1 MRTAPSRR
9 PRGDSA
15 PASCGGAGTDRDT
28 PEPHRDTLEPHRD
41 TPGPAGPLRDP
52 PDPPGRGMLF
62 AETQLRRHGW
72 RRGQGLGRREDGIA
86 EAIRVKVK
94 CDTAGVGHDA
104 AEPFTFHWWDHVFNK
119 AAANIAVE
127 AGQDG
132 ISVKALCEQ
141 GGRISNKKPRKAG
154 NSGSLLYGHFV
165 KSATLTACGEESVT
179 LPASSES
186 SQEEEEEK
194 LDLSSV
200 RRLTDKELMQACGG
214 RTAHKG
220 ARHGLTMSA
229 KLARLEEQERAFL
242 ATYRQREQHQEPP
255 ENSQGKKKE
264 RKRSRDGANPEVPH
278 SQEPNTEQEE
288 VLEEEKVVKRKKKN
302 RGPSREEELTGEE
315 EVKRKKKK
323 KKKMVMEPCGEE
335 VSGEEGKVMKRRKKP
350 ELSTEEE
357 VVEEEGKAA
366 KRRKKKKKKKQ
377 EEEDKE
383 EPAETDVPPQNT
395 DESNLGHSPTKKRK
409 KRRKREP
416 E

>member
-1 MRTAPSRR
+1 MS
-9 PRGDSA
+9 
-15 PASCGGAGTDRDT
+15 GA
-28 PEPHRDTLEPHRD
+28 E
-41 TPGPAGPLRDP
+41 
-52 PDPPGRGMLF
+52 PPGRGMLF

-72 RRGQGLGRREDGIA
+72 RRGQGLGRRQDGIA

-104 AEPFTFHWWDHVFNK
+104 AEPFTFHWWDHVFNQ

-132 ISVKALCEQ
+132 ISVKALSEQ
-141 GGRISNKKPRKAG
+141 GGSISNKKPRKAG
-154 NSGSLLYGHFV
+154 SSGNLLYGRFV

-179 LPASSES
+179 APSS
-186 SQEEEEEK
+186 EEEEEK

-200 RRLTDKELMQACGG
+200 RRLTDEELVQACGG

-242 ATYRQREQHQEPP
+242 ATYRQREQQQEPP
-255 ENSQGKKKE
+255 GSSHGKKKK
-264 RKRSRDGANPEVPH
+264 RKQSRDGANPE
-278 SQEPNTEQEE
+278 EPTREQEE
-288 VLEEEKVVKRKKKN
+288 VLEEEKVVKRKKKK

-315 EVKRKKKK
+315 EVMRKKKK
-323 KKKMVMEPCGEE
+323 KKKKKVITEPWGEE
-335 VSGEEGKVMKRRKKP
+335 VSGEEGKVMKSRKKP

-366 KRRKKKKKKKQ
+366 KRRKKKKKKKEEKDQ
-377 EEEDKE
+377 EEQDKE
-383 EPAETDVPPQNT
+383 ETAETDVPLQET
-395 DESNLGHSPTKKRK
+395 DERNLGHSPTKKRK
-409 KRRKREP
+409 KKKRKREP

>member
-1 MRTAPSRR
+1 MLVR
-9 PRGDSA
+9 
-15 PASCGGAGTDRDT
+15 
-28 PEPHRDTLEPHRD
+28 
-41 TPGPAGPLRDP
+41 P
-52 PDPPGRGMLF
+52 PDHLSGT
-62 AETQLRRHGW
+62 AW

-119 AAANIAVE
+119 AAASIAVE

-132 ISVKALCEQ
+132 ISVKALSEQ
-141 GGRISNKKPRKAG
+141 GGSISNKKPRKAG
-154 NSGSLLYGHFV
+154 SSGSLLYGRFV

-179 LPASSES
+179 ASSES

-200 RRLTDKELMQACGG
+200 RRLTDEELVQACGG

-242 ATYRQREQHQEPP
+242 ATYRQREQQQEPP
-255 ENSQGKKKE
+255 ESSQGKKKK
-264 RKRSRDGANPEVPH
+264 RKRSRDGAEVPQ

-288 VLEEEKVVKRKKKN
+288 VLEEEKVVKKKKKKQ
-302 RGPSREEELTGEE
+302 RPSREEEVTGEE
-315 EVKRKKKK
+315 EVTRKKKK
-323 KKKMVMEPCGEE
+323 KVITEPCGEE
-335 VSGEEGKVMKRRKKP
+335 LSGDEEKVMERRKKP

-357 VVEEEGKAA
+357 VVEEDGKAA
-366 KRRKKKKKKKQ
+366 KRRKKKKKKQQ
-377 EEEDKE
+377 EEEDEE
-383 EPAETDVPPQNT
+383 EPAETDVPLQDT
-395 DESNLGHSPTKKRK
+395 DEPNLGHSPTKKRK
-409 KRRKREP
+409 KKKKRKREA

>member
-1 MRTAPSRR
+1 
-9 PRGDSA
+9 
-15 PASCGGAGTDRDT
+15 
-28 PEPHRDTLEPHRD
+28 
-41 TPGPAGPLRDP
+41 
-52 PDPPGRGMLF
+52 
-62 AETQLRRHGW
+62 
-72 RRGQGLGRREDGIA
+72 GQGLGRREDGIA

-132 ISVKALCEQ
+132 ISVKAVSEQ

-186 SQEEEEEK
+186 SQEEEEEEEK

-200 RRLTDKELMQACGG
+200 RRLTDKELIQACGG

-242 ATYRQREQHQEPP
+242 A
-255 ENSQGKKKE
+255 
-264 RKRSRDGANPEVPH
+264 
-278 SQEPNTEQEE
+278 
-288 VLEEEKVVKRKKKN
+288 
-302 RGPSREEELTGEE
+302 
-315 EVKRKKKK
+315 
-323 KKKMVMEPCGEE
+323 
-335 VSGEEGKVMKRRKKP
+335 
-350 ELSTEEE
+350 
-357 VVEEEGKAA
+357 
-366 KRRKKKKKKKQ
+366 
-377 EEEDKE
+377 
-383 EPAETDVPPQNT
+383 
-395 DESNLGHSPTKKRK
+395 
-409 KRRKREP
+409 
-416 E
+416 

>member
-1 MRTAPSRR
+1 M
-9 PRGDSA
+9 SA
-15 PASCGGAGTDRDT
+15 P
-28 PEPHRDTLEPHRD
+28 E
-41 TPGPAGPLRDP
+41 
-52 PDPPGRGMLF
+52 PPGRGMLF

-132 ISVKALCEQ
+132 ISVKALSEQ
-141 GGRISNKKPRKAG
+141 GGSISNKKPHKAG
-154 NSGSLLYGHFV
+154 SSGSLLYGRFV

-179 LPASSES
+179 ASSES
-186 SQEEEEEK
+186 SQEEEEE

-200 RRLTDKELMQACGG
+200 RRLTDEELVQACGG

-242 ATYRQREQHQEPP
+242 ATYRPREQQQEPP
-255 ENSQGKKKE
+255 ESSQGKKKK
-264 RKRSRDGANPEVPH
+264 RKQSRDGAEVPQ

-288 VLEEEKVVKRKKKN
+288 VLEEEKVVKKKKKKKKKKQ
-302 RGPSREEELTGEE
+302 GPSREEELTGEE
-315 EVKRKKKK
+315 EVMRKKKRK
-323 KKKMVMEPCGEE
+323 VIMEPCGEE
-335 VSGEEGKVMKRRKKP
+335 GSGEEGKVMKRRKKP
-350 ELSTEEE
+350 ELSAEEE
-357 VVEEEGKAA
+357 VVDEDGKAA
-366 KRRKKKKKKKQ
+366 KRRKKKKKKQ
-377 EEEDKE
+377 EEEDE
-383 EPAETDVPPQNT
+383 EPAETDVPLQDT
-395 DESNLGHSPTKKRK
+395 DEPNLGHSPTKKRK
-409 KRRKREP
+409 KKRRKREP

>member
-1 MRTAPSRR
+1 DPVSTSPHPGVLQHPSPGARR
-9 PRGDSA
+9 PCRGDGALSA
-15 PASCGGAGTDRDT
+15 
-28 PEPHRDTLEPHRD
+28 
-41 TPGPAGPLRDP
+41 
-52 PDPPGRGMLF
+52 
-62 AETQLRRHGW
+62 
-72 RRGQGLGRREDGIA
+72 GQGLGRRQDGIA

-132 ISVKALCEQ
+132 ISVKALSEQ
-141 GGRISNKKPRKAG
+141 GGGISNKKPRKAG
-154 NSGSLLYGHFV
+154 SSGSLLYGRFV

-179 LPASSES
+179 LPTSSES
-186 SQEEEEEK
+186 SEDEEK

-200 RRLTDKELMQACGG
+200 RRLTDEELVQACGG

-242 ATYRQREQHQEPP
+242 ATYRQREQQQEPP
-255 ENSQGKKKE
+255 ESNQGKKK
-264 RKRSRDGANPEVPH
+264 KKKQSRDGANPEVPQ
-278 SQEPNTEQEE
+278 SQEPNREQEE
-288 VLEEEKVVKRKKKN
+288 TLKEEKVVKRKKKN
-302 RGPSREEELTGEE
+302 QRPSREEELTADE
-315 EVKRKKKK
+315 EVMRKKKK
-323 KKKMVMEPCGEE
+323 KVVTEPCGEE
-335 VSGEEGKVMKRRKKP
+335 VSGEEGKVMKRKKP
-350 ELSTEEE
+350 ELSTDEEVTEEE
-357 VVEEEGKAA
+357 TKAA

-383 EPAETDVPPQNT
+383 EPAETDIPLQDT
-395 DESNLGHSPTKKRK
+395 DEPNLGHSPTKKRK
-409 KRRKREP
+409 KKKKKREP

>member
-1 MRTAPSRR
+1 
-9 PRGDSA
+9 
-15 PASCGGAGTDRDT
+15 
-28 PEPHRDTLEPHRD
+28 
-41 TPGPAGPLRDP
+41 
-52 PDPPGRGMLF
+52 
-62 AETQLRRHGW
+62 
-72 RRGQGLGRREDGIA
+72 
-86 EAIRVKVK
+86 
-94 CDTAGVGHDA
+94 
-104 AEPFTFHWWDHVFNK
+104 FNK

-127 AGQDG
+127 AGQVG
-132 ISVKALCEQ
+132 GLR
-141 GGRISNKKPRKAG
+141 GGRDTRWDRNGVEGRGGCLGSF
-154 NSGSLLYGHFV
+154 SGSCTHTSEWLGGLPGWAAPSSQGAVEQAGLGNTFPTEEV
-165 KSATLTACGEESVT
+165 PVLAACGHC
-179 LPASSES
+179 
-186 SQEEEEEK
+186 
-194 LDLSSV
+194 
-200 RRLTDKELMQACGG
+200 R
-214 RTAHKG
+214 G

-242 ATYRQREQHQEPP
+242 ATYRQRERHQEPP

-278 SQEPNTEQEE
+278 SQKPNTKQEE

-315 EVKRKKKK
+315 EVKRKKK

-383 EPAETDVPPQNT
+383 EPAETDVPPQDT

>member
-1 MRTAPSRR
+1 M
-9 PRGDSA
+9 SA
-15 PASCGGAGTDRDT
+15 A
-28 PEPHRDTLEPHRD
+28 E
-41 TPGPAGPLRDP
+41 
-52 PDPPGRGMLF
+52 PPGRGMLF

-72 RRGQGLGRREDGIA
+72 RRGQGLGRREDGMA

-132 ISVKALCEQ
+132 ISVKALSEQ
-141 GGRISNKKPRKAG
+141 GGSISNKKPRKAG
-154 NSGSLLYGHFV
+154 SSGSLLYGRFV
-165 KSATLTACGEESVT
+165 KSATLTACGVESV
-179 LPASSES
+179 PASSES

-200 RRLTDKELMQACGG
+200 RRLTDEELVQACGG

-242 ATYRQREQHQEPP
+242 ATYRQREQQQEPP
-255 ENSQGKKKE
+255 ESSQGKKKK
-264 RKRSRDGANPEVPH
+264 RKRSRDGAEVPQ
-278 SQEPNTEQEE
+278 SQESNTEQEE
-288 VLEEEKVVKRKKKN
+288 VLEEEKVVKKKKKKQ
-302 RGPSREEELTGEE
+302 GPSREEEVTGEE
-315 EVKRKKKK
+315 EVMRKKKK
-323 KKKMVMEPCGEE
+323 KVITEPCGEE
-335 VSGEEGKVMKRRKKP
+335 VSAEEGKVMKRRKKP

-357 VVEEEGKAA
+357 VVEEDGKAA
-366 KRRKKKKKKKQ
+366 KRKKKKKKKKQ
-377 EEEDKE
+377 QEEDKE
-383 EPAETDVPPQNT
+383 EPAETET
-395 DESNLGHSPTKKRK
+395 DEPNLGHSPTKKRK
-409 KRRKREP
+409 KKKQEEEDEEEPAETDVPLQETDEPNLGHSPTKKRKKKRKREP

>member
-1 MRTAPSRR
+1 MSVA
-9 PRGDSA
+9 
-15 PASCGGAGTDRDT
+15 
-28 PEPHRDTLEPHRD
+28 E
-41 TPGPAGPLRDP
+41 
-52 PDPPGRGMLF
+52 PPGRGMLF
-62 AETQLRRHGW
+62 AERQLRRHGW

-132 ISVKALCEQ
+132 ISVKALSEQ
-141 GGRISNKKPRKAG
+141 GGGISNKKPRKAAS
-154 NSGSLLYGHFV
+154 SGSLLYGRFV
-165 KSATLTACGEESVT
+165 KSATLRASGEESVT

-186 SQEEEEEK
+186 SEEEEEEK

-200 RRLTDKELMQACGG
+200 RRLTDEELVQACGG

-242 ATYRQREQHQEPP
+242 ATYRQRERQQEPP
-255 ENSQGKKKE
+255 ESSQGKKKE
-264 RKRSRDGANPEVPH
+264 RKQSWHGANPEVPQ
-278 SQEPNTEQEE
+278 SQKPNRELEE

-302 RGPSREEELTGEE
+302 QRPSREKELTGEE
-315 EVKRKKKK
+315 EVMRKKKK
-323 KKKMVMEPCGEE
+323 VVMEPCGEE
-335 VSGEEGKVMKRRKKP
+335 VSGEEEKVMKRRRKKP
-350 ELSTEEE
+350 EVSIEE

-366 KRRKKKKKKKQ
+366 KKRKKKKKKKKQ
-377 EEEDKE
+377 EEEDTE
-383 EPAETDVPPQNT
+383 EPAETDLPLQDT
-395 DESNLGHSPTKKRK
+395 DEPNLGHSPTKKRK
-409 KRRKREP
+409 KKKRMREP

>member
-1 MRTAPSRR
+1 M
-9 PRGDSA
+9 SA
-15 PASCGGAGTDRDT
+15 A
-28 PEPHRDTLEPHRD
+28 E
-41 TPGPAGPLRDP
+41 
-52 PDPPGRGMLF
+52 PPGRGMLF

-127 AGQDG
+127 AGQ
-132 ISVKALCEQ
+132 
-141 GGRISNKKPRKAG
+141 
-154 NSGSLLYGHFV
+154 
-165 KSATLTACGEESVT
+165 SATLTACGEESVT
-179 LPASSES
+179 ASSES
-186 SQEEEEEK
+186 SQEEEEEEK

-200 RRLTDKELMQACGG
+200 RRLTDEELVQACGG

-242 ATYRQREQHQEPP
+242 ATYRQREQQQEPP
-255 ENSQGKKKE
+255 ESSQGKKKK
-264 RKRSRDGANPEVPH
+264 RKRSRDGAEVPQ
-278 SQEPNTEQEE
+278 SQEANTEQEE
-288 VLEEEKVVKRKKKN
+288 VLEEEKVVKKKKKKKQ
-302 RGPSREEELTGEE
+302 GPSREEEVTGEE
-315 EVKRKKKK
+315 EVMRKKKK
-323 KKKMVMEPCGEE
+323 KVIMEPCGEE

-357 VVEEEGKAA
+357 VVEEDGKAA

-377 EEEDKE
+377 EEEDEE
-383 EPAETDVPPQNT
+383 EPAETDVPLQDT
-395 DESNLGHSPTKKRK
+395 DEPNLGHSPTKKRK
-409 KRRKREP
+409 KKKRKREA

>member
-1 MRTAPSRR
+1 M
-9 PRGDSA
+9 SA
-15 PASCGGAGTDRDT
+15 P
-28 PEPHRDTLEPHRD
+28 E
-41 TPGPAGPLRDP
+41 
-52 PDPPGRGMLF
+52 PPGRGMLF
-62 AETQLRRHGW
+62 AESQLRRHGW

-132 ISVKALCEQ
+132 ISVKALSEQ
-141 GGRISNKKPRKAG
+141 AGSISNKKPRKAG
-154 NSGSLLYGHFV
+154 SSGSLLYGRFV
-165 KSATLTACGEESVT
+165 KSATLTACGEEAVA

-200 RRLTDKELMQACGG
+200 RRLTDEELVQACGG

-242 ATYRQREQHQEPP
+242 AAYRQREQQQEPP
-255 ENSQGKKKE
+255 ESSQGKKKK
-264 RKRSRDGANPEVPH
+264 RKQSRDGAEVPQ

-288 VLEEEKVVKRKKKN
+288 VLEEEKVVKKKKKKQ
-302 RGPSREEELTGEE
+302 GPSREEELTGEE
-315 EVKRKKKK
+315 EVVRKKKK
-323 KKKMVMEPCGEE
+323 KKVITELCGEE

-350 ELSTEEE
+350 EQSTEEE
-357 VVEEEGKAA
+357 VVEEDGKAA

-383 EPAETDVPPQNT
+383 EPAETDIPLQET
-395 DESNLGHSPTKKRK
+395 DEPNLGHSPTKKRK
-409 KRRKREP
+409 KKKKRKKEP

>member
-1 MRTAPSRR
+1 MSV
-9 PRGDSA
+9 
-15 PASCGGAGTDRDT
+15 
-28 PEPHRDTLEPHRD
+28 PE
-41 TPGPAGPLRDP
+41 A
-52 PDPPGRGMLF
+52 PGRGMQF

-72 RRGQGLGRREDGIA
+72 QRGQGLGRRQDGIA

-132 ISVKALCEQ
+132 ISVKALSEQ

-154 NSGSLLYGHFV
+154 SSGSLLYGRFV
-165 KSATLTACGEESVT
+165 KSATLTACGEESIA
-179 LPASSES
+179 LPTSSES
-186 SQEEEEEK
+186 SEEEEK

-200 RRLTDKELMQACGG
+200 RRLTDEELVQACGG

-242 ATYRQREQHQEPP
+242 ATYRQQEPP
-255 ENSQGKKKE
+255 ESSQGKKKK
-264 RKRSRDGANPEVPH
+264 RKQSRDGANPEVPQ
-278 SQEPNTEQEE
+278 SQEPNREQEE
-288 VLEEEKVVKRKKKN
+288 VLEEEKVVKRKKN

-315 EVKRKKKK
+315 EVMRKKKK
-323 KKKMVMEPCGEE
+323 KKVFTEPCGEQ
-335 VSGEEGKVMKRRKKP
+335 VSGEEGKVMKRKKP
-350 ELSTEEE
+350 ELSTDEE

-366 KRRKKKKKKKQ
+366 KKRKKKKKKKQ
-377 EEEDKE
+377 EEKDKE
-383 EPAETDVPPQNT
+383 EPAETDIPLQDI
-395 DESNLGHSPTKKRK
+395 DEPNLGHSPTKKRK
-409 KRRKREP
+409 KKKKKREP

>member
-1 MRTAPSRR
+1 M
-9 PRGDSA
+9 SA
-15 PASCGGAGTDRDT
+15 A
-28 PEPHRDTLEPHRD
+28 E
-41 TPGPAGPLRDP
+41 
-52 PDPPGRGMLF
+52 PPGRGMLF

-72 RRGQGLGRREDGIA
+72 RRGQGLGRRQDGIA

-104 AEPFTFHWWDHVFNK
+104 AEPFTFHWWDHVFNE

-141 GGRISNKKPRKAG
+141 AGSISNKKPRKAG
-154 NSGSLLYGHFV
+154 SSGSLLYGRFV
-165 KSATLTACGEESVT
+165 KSATLTACGEEAVA
-179 LPASSES
+179 LPAGSES
-186 SQEEEEEK
+186 SQEEEEK

-200 RRLTDKELMQACGG
+200 RRLTDEELVQACGG

-242 ATYRQREQHQEPP
+242 ATYRQRGQQQEHPDS
-255 ENSQGKKKE
+255 SQGKKKK
-264 RKRSRDGANPEVPH
+264 RKQSGDGAEVPQ
-278 SQEPNTEQEE
+278 SREPNTEQEE
-288 VLEEEKVVKRKKKN
+288 VLEEKVIKKKKKKKQ
-302 RGPSREEELTGEE
+302 GSSREEELTGEE
-315 EVKRKKKK
+315 EVVRKKKK
-323 KKKMVMEPCGEE
+323 KKVITEPCGEE

-350 ELSTEEE
+350 EQSTDEE
-357 VVEEEGKAA
+357 VVEEDGKAA

-377 EEEDKE
+377 EEEDRE
-383 EPAETDVPPQNT
+383 EPAETDVPLQET
-395 DESNLGHSPTKKRK
+395 DETNLGYSPIKKRK
-409 KRRKREP
+409 KKKRKKEP